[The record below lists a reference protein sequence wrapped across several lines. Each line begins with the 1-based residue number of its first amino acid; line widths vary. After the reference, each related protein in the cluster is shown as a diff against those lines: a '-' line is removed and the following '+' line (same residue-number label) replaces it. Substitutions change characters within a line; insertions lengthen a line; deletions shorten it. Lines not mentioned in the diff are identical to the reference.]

1 MTDNDTAPG
10 AELLA
15 LQQVARIVSRGEDAE
30 SRIQDILRHLASA
43 LGLVRGRVMLA
54 DPAAGEIYIRY
65 AHGLTPAELER
76 GRYRVGEG
84 VSGQVFRTGEAALV
98 ANIHD
103 EPGYL
108 ARAVDRGAI
117 PPEQIAFLAVPIVR
131 DHLPVGVLAAHR
143 LRNPARSARADL
155 ALLEVVATLIAQILC
170 AEAEA
175 QPWVAPLTESLM
187 TPPMSEPQSVGGRC
201 PETDRE
207 SRDLTLR
214 LAQQRHTEG
223 RLHQA
228 VDLYLKVAGAHAG
241 TDQALLAKSKLIEVA
256 RYYEGRGATRLAA
269 DVLDRLQRA
278 LDAGRPAEAARRTD
292 TRDDL
297 GSEFG
302 GFDLFRGGRVHRE
315 SHDRDRD
322 YHGTG
327 GIGVPVR

>member
-1 MTDNDTAPG
+1 MDTTDNDTAPG

-43 LGLVRGRVMLA
+43 VGLVRGRVMLA

-108 ARAVDRGAI
+108 ARAIDRGAI

-143 LRNPARSARADL
+143 VRNPARSARADL
-155 ALLEVVATLIAQILC
+155 ALLEVVATLIAQVLC

-175 QPWVAPLTESLM
+175 QPWMPPLVAEA
-187 TPPMSEPQSVGGRC
+187 PPVDGRC

-278 LDAGRPAEAARRTD
+278 LDAGRAAEAARRAD
-292 TRDDL
+292 TRDDP

-302 GFDLFRGGRVHRE
+302 GFDLFRGGRVTRE
-315 SHDRDRD
+315 SRDRD
-322 YHGTG
+322 YHGSG